1 VLNRVS
7 ACGKGL
13 GIFRRRHEL
22 GPDRIGHRLVN
33 NAIDLPLG
41 GRIERLDQ
49 PDKYLQTGK
58 RFSTNR
64 RHKAKKVQV
73 RALCGADRSGYGTA
87 DRRED
92 AEAINVVRVV
102 NSMII

>member
-1 VLNRVS
+1 MNSGPTGSATVS
-7 ACGKGL
+7 S
-13 GIFRRRHEL
+13 IM
-22 GPDRIGHRLVN
+22 RLT
-33 NAIDLPLG
+33 
-41 GRIERLDQ
+41 
-49 PDKYLQTGK
+49 TGK